1 MHIFL
6 WTNPCRKFQNK
17 DMMGKVL
24 KFMLEINKGTGGT
37 SAKNAQHA
45 REAQITFPRCTV
57 SILSK
62 CSFTFVQVLSQP
74 CLKIQIWWTTIKR
87 NKIIASTLG
96 SMQFEL
102 WNMIL
107 INHGCEQKIKKWWN
121 SFKRSL
127 DLLEYLLSTNL
138 LQGNEKKTTKEQC
151 EDINTQTALLGPRR
165 RQTNKEPTRTK
176 CKVWLYEYT
185 A

>member
-24 KFMLEINKGTGGT
+24 KFMLEINKGAGGT

-107 INHGCEQKIKKWWN
+107 INHGCEQQIKNDGILSKKKILRHFSNICCPLTFCRECK
-121 SFKRSL
+121 
-127 DLLEYLLSTNL
+127 EYN
-138 LQGNEKKTTKEQC
+138 QGASWT
-151 EDINTQTALLGPRR
+151 P
-165 RQTNKEPTRTK
+165 
-176 CKVWLYEYT
+176 
-185 A
+185 